1 MRAGHYIVVT
11 HSQRPAPGQRT
22 ETKNW
27 GKNALWETVEE
38 VEFVSRIKK
47 RHMDTSAMVI
57 DYTKKAFIKNRM
69 DHLSFEQVIGHIREK
84 YPQQF
89 NTFTNLV
96 KESEK

>member
-57 DYTKKAFIKNRM
+57 DYTKKVFIKKSYG
-69 DHLSFEQVIGHIREK
+69 SFK
-84 YPQQF
+84 F
-89 NTFTNLV
+89 
-96 KESEK
+96 